1 MTDPNRWKYAPT
13 RAELKIWLA
22 LSLIGL
28 SVVIAALVKHGIPTG
43 PAFFEVV
50 ALPGLFLGYLFIR
63 SVKRLIR
70 REHP

>member
-1 MTDPNRWKYAPT
+1 MTENRWKYGPT
-13 RAELKIWLA
+13 RSELKMWLL
-22 LSLIGL
+22 LSIVGYG
-28 SVVIAALVKHGIPTG
+28 VVIIALVKHGIPTG

-50 ALPGLFLGYLFIR
+50 ALPGLFLSYLFFR